1 MEFHDDF
8 DSRLAAAVRPM
19 VTDTVPVEA
28 VLAGDRLERRGGV
41 SLAPVAAVA
50 AVVLVGAAAVAVP
63 RLAGPA
69 SVVQPSAAATVDE
82 ASLAAVPHVRTA
94 DGIALVERSG
104 GSVRLVLV
112 RDDGKRVVLASKV
125 EAAPAQNSS
134 FVSGTIVECP
144 AAAGFSQHYYDF
156 GQANNRPANSAV
168 TLEGVTGA
176 GAYRNGLYLAAITS
190 DPTVGDWM
198 VWVGAKGGVGTGA
211 ASNSFAK
218 LQLPGYGAVSDAGCY
233 YNPK

>member
-41 SLAPVAAVA
+41 SLAPVVAVA
-50 AVVLVGAAAVAVP
+50 AIVVVGAAAVAVP

-69 SVVQPSAAATVDE
+69 SVVQPSAVAHVDE
-82 ASLAAVPHVRTA
+82 ASLAAVPHVPTA

-112 RDDGKRVVLASKV
+112 RDDGKRIVLASKV
-125 EAAPAQNSS
+125 EAAPAKNSS

-144 AAAGFSQHYYDF
+144 ASTGLTQRYYDF
-156 GQANNRPANSAV
+156 GQANYVSSTTV
-168 TLEGVTGA
+168 TFEGVTGV
-176 GAYRNGLYLAAITS
+176 GAYRNGLYVAAITS
-190 DPTVGDWM
+190 DPTNRTWG
-198 VWVGAKGGVGTGA
+198 VWIGEKGNKGVGGEPA
-211 ASNSFAK
+211 AFDN
-218 LQLPGYGAVSDAGCY
+218 LPSYGAVSDAGCY
-233 YNPK
+233 YDPN